1 LNESTCAIWN
11 FRFCTGCWSC
21 WWATP
26 GLCAHKDDMAGL
38 YPKMVEAD
46 LVVWASPLIL
56 GTVSALLK
64 KAQDRFI
71 PLAHPYIKVVE
82 GECHHRHRYQKN
94 ADIGLIV
101 GPTADD
107 DEEDLR
113 IAREFFRRFSLNSR
127 TAFRL
132 SSPRQ
137 PPPLRRPPMKRL
149 LLNGSPREV
158 VELPPHPF
166 LEASGLAEGGAGT
179 DIPVLDLARTA
190 DIEDQIAPSS
200 TRTRSSSPSRS
211 TTDSSPAVVKNFLER
226 MAAIGPGRLVGK
238 RFGFVVQSGFPS
250 PSIRK
255 TRRPGSAAS
264 NAPYGPAPIPEK
276 PDERSLLTWPLSRLA
291 LTPLGGYRAWNG
303 VDVPLSRLPLT
314 PLARLQGMEWG

>member
-1 LNESTCAIWN
+1 MNCLILNGNPEPSGFDDYLTCFQAEMIGRGATVERIDLRDLD

-132 SSPRQ
+132 FATTATPV
-137 PPPLRRPPMKRL
+137 K
-149 LLNGSPREV
+149 
-158 VELPPHPF
+158 
-166 LEASGLAEGGAGT
+166 EAADEA
-179 DIPVLDLARTA
+179 TA
-190 DIEDQIAPSS
+190 A
-200 TRTRSSSPSRS
+200 
-211 TTDSSPAVVKNFLER
+211 
-226 MAAIGPGRLVGK
+226 
-238 RFGFVVQSGFPS
+238 
-250 PSIRK
+250 
-255 TRRPGSAAS
+255 
-264 NAPYGPAPIPEK
+264 
-276 PDERSLLTWPLSRLA
+276 
-291 LTPLGGYRAWNG
+291 
-303 VDVPLSRLPLT
+303 
-314 PLARLQGMEWG
+314 